1 MIAWLHGFRPWQ
13 DKSIMMEM
21 YSGGGG
27 SCPALRLP
35 GAEMKEKWL
44 LSDLLPPTD
53 PSVLLNY
60 AHMDNAFSFS
70 VLKILTPASSY
81 FPPVSVNGPYDS
93 TGSSKFLKEM
103 PACAQT
109 AVHSHHSFK
118 IESDL

>member
-13 DKSIMMEM
+13 DKSILMEM

-53 PSVLLNY
+53 PSVPLNC
-60 AHMDNAFSFS
+60 AHTDNAFSLS
-70 VLKILTPASSY
+70 VLKILTPASAIFLLLQLMTALVHLS
-81 FPPVSVNGPYDS
+81 
-93 TGSSKFLKEM
+93 FLKK
-103 PACAQT
+103 CHLVLKLLC
-109 AVHSHHSFK
+109 VHIIPSK
-118 IESDL
+118 